1 MEPTTPTTY
10 MRRINSNIGHYKT
23 TLQTLAGDEIK
34 ALASNDQIDSK
45 SLFIESCKVVR
56 AYYALLRDNAAMND
70 SME

>member
-10 MRRINSNIGHYKT
+10 LQRINRNVGHYKT

-56 AYYALLRDNAAMND
+56 AYYALLRDNTAMDD

>member
-10 MRRINSNIGHYKT
+10 MRRINSKITLYKD

-56 AYYALLRDNAAMND
+56 AYYALLKDNTATND